1 MFWRIVLYSVAAIAL
16 YHVIQN
22 YIMKSPIDS
31 CGCNIED
38 DDIRRDALLSRVENK
53 KKEKVEMEKELQ
65 QYVQET
71 MESLNMQ

>member
-22 YIMKSPIDS
+22 YIMNPIDS

-65 QYVQET
+65 TYLQDT